1 MTQKE
6 IIIDEICGIR
16 VSDPF
21 RWLEGAE
28 KPEVKDWIKEQ
39 NKQVDLELKD
49 GNFNTFSNELVR
61 NFKTTTFSN
70 LVPIK
75 GQYFYMERQ
84 PDEDQSVLY
93 VKKGLNSNPA
103 ILFNPN
109 GKKAGNTVTIDY
121 WTPSRSGKYVAYGI
135 SEGGDEMSTIYIKNV
150 HTLTDM
156 PEKILN
162 CRYASICWLAD
173 DSGFYYTR
181 NPRPGTV
188 DKKDESMYMK
198 VYFHKIGTDP
208 DIDELIFGENRPK
221 DDMINMTLSLD
232 DKYLAIHVSNEWTK
246 NDIYLYDTIT
256 KKITPLITGF
266 SAHFSLHFLNNKV
279 VIYTNYKANNFKILW
294 NTYEEMSKPIDQW
307 EVLIPEK
314 EHILESIRFTKSKI
328 LVEYLVNVCS
338 EAVIF
343 DYNGKEIEKIPLP
356 KYSSIDGVSS
366 RREEDEF
373 FYSVNSFLFPRIIY
387 RFDPVTSEYYEYR
400 KTENPINPEG
410 YQVKQEWYPS
420 KDGTIIPMF
429 IYHRKGLILNSSNP
443 TILYG
448 YGGFN
453 HSGTPSFM
461 RSWVP
466 WAERGGVFAVANIR
480 GGGEFGDKWHKAG
493 IYKNKQNS
501 FDDFISAAE
510 YLIKSKYTNKEKL
523 GILGASNGGLLVSA
537 VAIQKPDIFK
547 AVCSRVPLTDMVRFS
562 KFGMAMRWAHE
573 YGNPDIKEDLER
585 ILTWSPYHNVK
596 EGVRYPDFF
605 FTTANKDTRVDP
617 LHARK
622 MAAML
627 QTSNKENNVLIFTE
641 TDAGHG
647 SGKPVVKIVESQS
660 LLLSFFAKKLGLKI

>member
-75 GQYFYMERQ
+75 GQYFYIERQ

-93 VKKGLNSNPA
+93 VKKGLNGNPV

-109 GKKAGNTVTIDY
+109 GKKTGNTVTIDY

-181 NPRPGTV
+181 NPRPGTI
-188 DKKDESMYMK
+188 DNKDESMYMK
-198 VYFHKIGTDP
+198 VYFHKIGTDS

-356 KYSSIDGVSS
+356 KYSSLDGVSS

-387 RFDPVTSEYYEYR
+387 RFDPVTSEYYKYR

-537 VAIQKPDIFK
+537 VAVQKPDIFK

-562 KFGMAMRWAHE
+562 KFGMAMRLAHE

-585 ILTWSPYHNVK
+585 ILAWSPYHNVK

>member
-1 MTQKE
+1 
-6 IIIDEICGIR
+6 
-16 VSDPF
+16 
-21 RWLEGAE
+21 
-28 KPEVKDWIKEQ
+28 
-39 NKQVDLELKD
+39 
-49 GNFNTFSNELVR
+49 
-61 NFKTTTFSN
+61 
-70 LVPIK
+70 
-75 GQYFYMERQ
+75 
-84 PDEDQSVLY
+84 LY
-93 VKKGLNSNPA
+93 VKKGLNGNPV

-109 GKKAGNTVTIDY
+109 GKKTGNTVTIDY

-181 NPRPGTV
+181 NPRPGTI
-188 DKKDESMYMK
+188 DNKDESMYMK
-198 VYFHKIGTDP
+198 VYFHKIGTDS

-356 KYSSIDGVSS
+356 KYSSLDGVSS

-387 RFDPVTSEYYEYR
+387 RFDPVTSEYYKYR

-537 VAIQKPDIFK
+537 VAVQKPDIFK